1 MRMRVISKKA
11 LSAFCEKHP
20 ELKQTLCAWH
30 AETSKAIWLTPND
43 IQAQYPSA
51 SFVGENR
58 VAFNLKG
65 KAYRLVVAVAYRVGV
80 VYIKFIGTHDEYD
93 ESDVA
98 SVEGE

>member
-1 MRMRVISKKA
+1 M
-11 LSAFCEKHP
+11 
-20 ELKQTLCAWH
+20 
-30 AETSKAIWLTPND
+30 
-43 IQAQYPSA
+43 
-51 SFVGENR
+51 
-58 VAFNLKG
+58 FNLKG